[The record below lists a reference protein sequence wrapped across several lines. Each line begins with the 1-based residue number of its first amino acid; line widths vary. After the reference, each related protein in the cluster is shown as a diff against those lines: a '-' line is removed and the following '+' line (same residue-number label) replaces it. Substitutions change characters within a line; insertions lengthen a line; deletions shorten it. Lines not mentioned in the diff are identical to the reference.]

1 MPDMNTGKGKDR
13 KGNKTDG
20 LVLGWKWYRQRE
32 LIYGKRDDERRLP
45 CQYCFALVIPDSYV
59 WMLRVIDHY
68 RKGYEARVMH
78 DGMCVADEMGLPTR
92 LDAQLKAEE
101 LIIKHIEDT
110 AMAATRTLKEIE
122 SIMC

>member
-1 MPDMNTGKGKDR
+1 MTNIDNGKGKDR

-45 CQYCFALVIPDSYV
+45 CQFCLAIVIPNSYA
-59 WMLRVIDHY
+59 WKLRVINHY
-68 RKGYEARVMH
+68 SKGYEAVVLH
-78 DGMCVADEMGLPTR
+78 DGICVVSRSGFPTR
-92 LDAQLKAEE
+92 LAAQLKAEE
-101 LIIKHIEDT
+101 LIIKHLEDT